1 MKRIVEAKW
10 LKCDIFN
17 SSKGRFSTAE
27 EEMKNFRKT
36 QRFSFIFD
44 KTIKSYWSRFIQ
56 LNVLS
61 WVRLYPCQI
70 SLSYKVTWFSIKLWL
85 DNTLFMNPRLPYVSL
100 GSFWGIKRKA
110 WEQSVIKQ
118 CSANQILV
126 AILLI

>member
-17 SSKGRFSTAE
+17 SSKGRFSTVK
-27 EEMKNFRKT
+27 EEMKNFRRT
-36 QRFSFIFD
+36 QRFGFIFD
-44 KTIKSYWSRFIQ
+44 KIIKSYWSRFIQ

-85 DNTLFMNPRLPYVSL
+85 DSTLFMNPRLPYVSF
-100 GSFWGIKRKA
+100 GSFWDIKRKT
-110 WEQSVIKQ
+110 WDQSVIKQ
-118 CSANQILV
+118 CSANQILN
-126 AILLI
+126 ASLLI